1 MDRFQLDRY
10 ITDTY
15 GVTAEGL
22 FEKYPGFQVY
32 RHINTKKWF
41 AMIMDI
47 PKSRLGLDGQDIID
61 DWNRAFIPHII

>member
-47 PKSRLGLDGQDIID
+47 P
-61 DWNRAFIPHII
+61 